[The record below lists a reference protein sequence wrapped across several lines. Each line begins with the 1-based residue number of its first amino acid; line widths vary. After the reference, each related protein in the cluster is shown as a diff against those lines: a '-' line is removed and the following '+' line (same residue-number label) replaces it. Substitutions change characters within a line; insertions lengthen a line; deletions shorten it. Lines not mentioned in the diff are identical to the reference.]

1 MNFIKQLILRREIDR
16 DVDDEIQEHIAEK
29 AAELAAQGMSPAAAL
44 LAARRQFGNV
54 ALTAE
59 QSREVWRYAPVEEL
73 LSDLRYALRQLRR
86 APAFAAAAIATLALG
101 IGANTAVFSV
111 VNAVVLRPL
120 PFPDSGR
127 LISVQARR
135 MQAGTPLPEELSYP
149 QFFEFRKR
157 NTTLDRL
164 VSYHGT
170 SMALSGAGEAVNV
183 PAEIVSWDLFD
194 ALRVPPLVG
203 RGFQPDDEAAAA
215 HTVILGHRLW
225 QSKFNADPS
234 IVGRTVS
241 LNRESYTVIGVA
253 PRDFVFPL
261 GNPDVQLWTTLAI
274 DARSSTKEPMTAQ
287 AGARFLQAIARLR
300 PGVSIQR
307 ATAEL
312 DSVEAALGR
321 QDPDNY
327 LQVPSTLLTPAID
340 SLVGDTRR
348 PILILLGAVGLVLLV
363 ACANVA
369 NLLLARTAER
379 EREFAVRASIGAGRG
394 RIVRQLLTESF
405 TLALAG
411 SAAGVLLANASVK
424 VVAQLAAGSIPRIE
438 EARVDGRVLV
448 FSIALAFLTTV
459 LFSLAPAI
467 RLARMELIS
476 PLKEA
481 ARGNAAGGGKFRS
494 ALVVIQIALGLVLVS
509 GAGLLASSFLQ
520 LMRRDV
526 GFRPDGLLTFAIGLP
541 QSLSHG
547 TAHLAFESRVL
558 DRLRALPGVTDAAL
572 AVPLPLAGDEITI
585 SFNIEERP
593 SAPSKH
599 PVSDMAF
606 VTPDYFRTV
615 GIPLQ
620 EGRGFTENDNGTS
633 ESVLIVNRAFA
644 EKFFPGESAIGKR
657 IEPGATTD
665 DARNGMRQIV
675 GIVGNAS
682 QDPLSGAPT
691 PIYYYA
697 AKQLPWCCAD
707 YVVRTAGSVA
717 ALASS
722 LHSVVASIDPSAPVY
737 AVHPMAENLSK
748 AFTAPRFQLLL
759 LGAFAAIALLLSAVG
774 LYGVLAYAVLSR
786 TREIGIRVALGANRG
801 AVLRMVLR
809 QAAILVAAGVVIGAL
824 GATAGNRLID
834 TIVYAQ
840 GMPQALL
847 LSAASL
853 VLVITAAAAAIVP
866 ARRAAAV
873 DPIQALRAE

>member
-1 MNFIKQLILRREIDR
+1 MFRRKIDR
-16 DVDDEIQEHIAEK
+16 DVDDEIREHIAEK

-44 LAARRQFGNV
+44 LAARREFGNL

-59 QSREVWRYAPVEEL
+59 QSREVWHYAPLEEL
-73 LSDLRYALRQLRR
+73 LANLRYALRQLRR

-127 LISVQARR
+127 LISVQARVTQEGAPR
-135 MQAGTPLPEELSYP
+135 PENISYP
-149 QFFEFRKR
+149 MFFEFRKH
-157 NTTLDRL
+157 NTAIEHL
-164 VSYHGT
+164 VSYHDA
-170 SMALSGAGEAVNV
+170 SMALSGFGDAVNV
-183 PAEIVSWDLFD
+183 PSEIVSWDLFQ
-194 ALRVPPLVG
+194 ALRVPPLAG
-203 RGFQPDDEAAAA
+203 RAFQPEDEAAAAAA
-215 HTVILGHRLW
+215 HTVILGYRLW
-225 QSKFNADPS
+225 KSKFNADPS

-241 LNRESYTVIGVA
+241 LNREPYTVIGVA
-253 PRDFVFPL
+253 PRDFAFPL

-274 DARSSTKEPMTAQ
+274 DARSNTKEPMTEQ

-312 DSVEAALGR
+312 DSVAASLAR
-321 QDPDNY
+321 QDPKNY
-327 LQVPSTLLTPAID
+327 LKVSSTWAAPAID

-379 EREFAVRASIGAGRG
+379 EREFSVRASIGAGRG

-411 SAAGVLLANASVK
+411 SAAGILLAIAGVK
-424 VVAQLAAGSIPRIE
+424 AVAQLAAGSIPRVE
-438 EARVDGRVLV
+438 EASIDGRVLA
-448 FSIALAFLTTV
+448 FSIALAFITTV
-459 LFSLAPAI
+459 LFSLAPAV

-481 ARGNAAGGGKFRS
+481 ARGNAARGGKFRS
-494 ALVVIQIALGLVLVS
+494 ALVVFQIALGLVLVS
-509 GAGLLASSFLQ
+509 GAGLLASSFVQ

-526 GFRPDGLLTFAIGLP
+526 GFRPDGLLTFSIGLP
-541 QSLSHG
+541 QSLASVP
-547 TAHLAFESRVL
+547 AHLAFESRVL
-558 DRLRALPGVTDAAL
+558 DRLRALPSVTDAAV
-572 AVPLPLAGDEITI
+572 AVPMPLAGDQLTI

-593 SAPSKH
+593 SAPSKR

-620 EGRGFTENDNGTS
+620 EGRGFTENDDATS
-633 ESVLIVNRAFA
+633 EPVLIVNRAFA
-644 EKFFPGESAIGKR
+644 DKFFPGENAIGKR
-657 IEPGATTD
+657 IEPGATADNT
-665 DARNGMRQIV
+665 RNGMRQIV
-675 GIVGNAS
+675 GIVGNAR
-682 QDPLSGAPT
+682 QDPLSGAPA

-697 AKQLPWCCAD
+697 AKQLPWCCAS

-737 AVHPMAENLSK
+737 AVHPMDESLSK

-786 TREIGIRVALGANRG
+786 TREIGIRVALGANR
-801 AVLRMVLR
+801 AIVLRMVLR
-809 QAAILVAAGVVIGAL
+809 QAAILVAAGVAIGAL

-840 GMPQALL
+840 GMPQARLL
-847 LSAASL
+847 TAASF
-853 VLVITAAAAAIVP
+853 VLIVTAAAAAIVP

>member
-1 MNFIKQLILRREIDR
+1 MNFLQQLILRRKLDR
-16 DVDDEIQEHIAEK
+16 DVDDEISEHIAEK
-29 AAELAAQGMSPAAAL
+29 AAELEAQGMPPAAAL
-44 LAARRQFGNV
+44 LAARREFGNP

-59 QSREVWRYAPVEEL
+59 QSREVWHYAPVEEL
-73 LSDLRYALRQLRR
+73 LADLRYALRQLRR
-86 APAFAAAAIATLALG
+86 APAFAAAAIVTLALG

-120 PFPDSGR
+120 PFPDSHR
-127 LISVQARR
+127 LVSVLVRSTQG
-135 MQAGTPLPEELSYP
+135 GTPHPEELSYP
-149 QFFEFRKR
+149 QFFEFRKH
-157 NTTLDRL
+157 TAAIEHL
-164 VSYHGT
+164 VSYHDT
-170 SMALSGAGEAVNV
+170 SMALSGAGDAVNV
-183 PAEIVSWDLFD
+183 PSEIVSWDLFD
-194 ALRVPPLVG
+194 ALRVQPLAG
-203 RGFQPDDEAAAA
+203 RAFQPDDEAAAA
-215 HTVILGHRLW
+215 HTVILGYQLW
-225 QSKFNADPS
+225 RAKFNADPS

-241 LNRESYTVIGVA
+241 LNREPYTVIGVA

-261 GNPDVQLWTTLAI
+261 GNRDVQLWTTLAV
-274 DARSSTKEPMTAQ
+274 DARSNTKEPMTEQ

-300 PGVSIQR
+300 PGISIPR

-327 LQVPSTLLTPAID
+327 LQVPSTWITPAVD
-340 SLVGDTRR
+340 SLVGDSRR

-411 SAAGVLLANASVK
+411 SAAGILLAIAGVK
-424 VVAQLAAGSIPRIE
+424 AVARLAAGSIPRIE
-438 EARVDGRVLV
+438 EASIDGRVLA
-448 FSIALAFLTTV
+448 FSIALAFVTTV
-459 LFSLAPAI
+459 LFSLAPAV

-494 ALVVIQIALGLVLVS
+494 ALVVFQIALGLVLVS
-509 GAGLLASSFLQ
+509 GAGLLASSFGQ

-526 GFRPDGLLTFAIGLP
+526 GFRPDGLLTFSIGLP
-541 QSLSHG
+541 RSLANVP
-547 TAHLAFESRVL
+547 AHLAFESRVV
-558 DRLRALPGVTDAAL
+558 DRLRTLPGVTDAAL
-572 AVPLPLAGDEITI
+572 AVPLPLAGDELSI

-599 PVSDMAF
+599 PVSDIAF

-620 EGRGFTENDNGTS
+620 EGRGFTENDNASS
-633 ESVLIVNRAFA
+633 EPVLIVNRAFA
-644 EKFFPGESAIGKR
+644 DKFFPGENAIGKR

-675 GIVGNAS
+675 GIVANAS
-682 QDPLSGAPT
+682 QDALSSAPT

-707 YVVRTAGSVA
+707 YVVRTTGSVA

-737 AVHPMAENLSK
+737 GVHPIKETLSK

-786 TREIGIRVALGANRG
+786 TREIGIRVALGANR
-801 AVLRMVLR
+801 AIVLRMVLR
-809 QAAILVAAGVVIGAL
+809 QAALLVAGGVAIGAL
-824 GATAGNRLID
+824 GAIAGNRLIN
-834 TIVYAQ
+834 TIIYAPP
-840 GMPQALL
+840 MPQSILLTAAALI
-847 LSAASL
+847 
-853 VLVITAAAAAIVP
+853 LVITAAVAAIVP

-873 DPIQALRAE
+873 DPIQALRTE